1 MSVVRFATVDEVEPL
16 PLTPAE
22 QARAER
28 FRRPE
33 DHDSYRAAHWLV
45 RHCVAELLGADVSQM
60 ALAQRCPTCG
70 GSDHGA
76 PYVVGHADVHVSLS
90 HTATHVAAVAARVRC
105 GIDVETLR
113 PVQAPDQSLTAAERT
128 WAEDQPDRSAAF
140 LRLWT
145 RKEALVKAGLLT
157 LDDLTG
163 HDARTPHPAAAV
175 QDWHSP
181 TAVGA
186 WALR

>member
-33 DHDSYRAAHWLV
+33 DHDSYRGAHWLV
-45 RHCVAELLGADVSQM
+45 RHCVGDLLGIDPDLQ
-60 ALAQRCPTCG
+60 LAQRCPTCG
-70 GSDHGA
+70 SSDHGA

-90 HTATHVAAVAARVRC
+90 HTATHVAAVAAFVRC

-113 PVQAPDQSLTAAERT
+113 TVQAPERTLTADEHT
-128 WAEDQPDRSAAF
+128 WVEEQPDPSAAF

-157 LDDLTG
+157 LDELAT
-163 HDARTPHPAAAV
+163 HDGRTAHPAATV

-186 WALR
+186 WVLR